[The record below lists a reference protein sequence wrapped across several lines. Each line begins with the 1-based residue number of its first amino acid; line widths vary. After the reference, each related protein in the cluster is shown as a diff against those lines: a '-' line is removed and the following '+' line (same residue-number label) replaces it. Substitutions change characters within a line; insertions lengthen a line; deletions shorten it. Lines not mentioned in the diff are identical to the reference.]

1 VSESRMP
8 LLRAAAAAAS
18 SFAIGLSAVLWAG
31 PASRSVSPGAA
42 LSTSQ
47 VGAAASRTSAAGKL
61 PRTADG
67 KPNLQGIWQA
77 HNRAAY
83 DLENHD
89 AKLGML
95 AGRTVV
101 EGGSIPYQPW
111 AAAKR
116 AENFAKRQ
124 MADPLEQCYMPGV
137 PRIMY
142 MDFPFHIFQTRE
154 QIAVLFEWSQ
164 AYRLIYTNA
173 STPPEGIDF
182 WMGDSRGRWDGD
194 TLVVSVTNH
203 NDKTWFDMA
212 GNFHSDALRLVERYT
227 MADADTIRYQVTI
240 EDTKVFTRPW
250 TIAMPLHRQKEMDR
264 ILEYQCNAEVE
275 EANGAFPRDPL
286 TWYSK
291 PGATK

>member
-1 VSESRMP
+1 MVLCLMFFVFFVPSRYAGLQVSS
-8 LLRAAAAAAS
+8 
-18 SFAIGLSAVLWAG
+18 
-31 PASRSVSPGAA
+31 GAA
-42 LSTSQ
+42 DN
-47 VGAAASRTSAAGKL
+47 ARL
-61 PRTADG
+61 PRTAEG

-83 DLENHD
+83 DLEDHE
-89 AKLGML
+89 ARLGML

-116 AENFAKRQ
+116 ADNFSKRRL
-124 MADPLEQCYMPGV
+124 ADPLEQCFMPGV

-173 STPPEGIDF
+173 SRPPDGIDF

-227 MADADTIRYQVTI
+227 MTDADTIRYQVTI
-240 EDTKVFTRPW
+240 EDPKVFTRPGRSPCRSIVKKTW
-250 TIAMPLHRQKEMDR
+250 TASSSI
-264 ILEYQCNAEVE
+264 
-275 EANGAFPRDPL
+275 
-286 TWYSK
+286 S
-291 PGATK
+291 ATPKRRRRAARFLATR